1 MKRTGTK
8 VLVTGASRG
17 IGEGIARR
25 FHELGSFVV
34 GTATRKPD
42 NDPGYVSEWL
52 EADFSDTT
60 SLSDFCAGLA
70 EMEGFDV
77 CVNNA
82 GINIIKPLDEVGGK
96 DYERIQRINLEAPYE
111 IARATVPGM
120 RSLGG
125 GKIINVA
132 SIWSCITKSH
142 RSLYSTTKAGL
153 VGMTRALAVELA
165 PYNVLVNAVSPGFTM
180 TDLTRKSLSDEQM
193 KELAQAVP
201 LGRFA
206 EVDEIAGII
215 SFLGSDQNTYMTGQ
229 NIVVDG
235 GFTIV

>member
-1 MKRTGTK
+1 MKRNGAK

-25 FHELGSFVV
+25 FHEIGSFVV

-52 EADFSDTT
+52 EADFSDTA
-60 SLSDFCAGLA
+60 SLSDFCTGLA
-70 EMEGFDV
+70 EMDGFDV

-82 GINIIKPLDEVGGK
+82 GINIIKPLDEVGSK

-111 IARATVPGM
+111 IAKAMVPGM

-125 GKIINVA
+125 GKIVNVA
-132 SIWSCITKSH
+132 SIWSCITKAH

-153 VGMTRALAVELA
+153 VGMTKALAVELA
-165 PYNVLVNAVSPGFTM
+165 PDNILVNAVSPGFTM
-180 TDLTRKSLSDEQM
+180 TDLTRKSLSEDQM
-193 KELAQAVP
+193 SELSKTVP

-206 EVDEIAGII
+206 EVDEIAGVVL
-215 SFLGSDQNTYMTGQ
+215 FLSGGQNTYLTGQ
-229 NIVVDG
+229 NLVVDG

>member
-1 MKRTGTK
+1 MTNQK

-17 IGEGIARR
+17 IGEGIAKR
-25 FHELGSFVV
+25 FHDLGAFIV

-42 NDPGYVSEWL
+42 DDPGYVSEWL
-52 EADFSDTT
+52 EADFSDPAA
-60 SLSDFCAGLA
+60 LSGFCRSLA
-70 EMEGFDV
+70 EMDGFDI

-82 GINIIKPLDEVGGK
+82 GINIIKPLDDVESE
-96 DYERIQRINLEAPYE
+96 DYLRIQKINLEAPYE

-125 GKIINVA
+125 GKIVNVA
-132 SIWSCITKSH
+132 SIWSCITKAH

-165 PYNVLVNAVSPGFTM
+165 PDNILVNAVSPGFTM
-180 TDLTRKSLSDEQM
+180 TDLTRQSLSDEQM
-193 KELAQAVP
+193 SKLSKTVP

-206 EVDEIAGII
+206 EVDEIAGVVL
-215 SFLGSDQNTYMTGQ
+215 FLSSAQNTYLTGQ
-229 NIVVDG
+229 NLVVDG